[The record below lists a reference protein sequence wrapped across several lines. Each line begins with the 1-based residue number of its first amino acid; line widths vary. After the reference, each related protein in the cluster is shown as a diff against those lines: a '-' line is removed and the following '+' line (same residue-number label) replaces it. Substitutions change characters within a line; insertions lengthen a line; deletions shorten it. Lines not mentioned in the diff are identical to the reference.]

1 MCRAGRHT
9 LEWARVHMLA
19 RYRRLF
25 VYMLI
30 NTNNKNQINFMM
42 QKRKN
47 ESLWPP
53 KVNKWG
59 RWVVKCKLCEGVLQ
73 GSQQGALSQHDLCSL
88 LWLTSVDVQ
97 VASHSLTWRWQCCI
111 TGCCSWPWQCCLN
124 KVYLLKYS
132 KNYLKDGHGYD
143 ERAEDNLNGSSAEHD
158 VSTRC
163 RCRSTWDVY
172 LDSCLVDP
180 GGERGT
186 ACTSLH
192 TVLSLSWWA
201 MTLTTHLTNQWFHRY
216 TRGYFP
222 DCDLHR
228 PAQLMPQ
235 CCERNNT
242 WVQSRTHTH
251 THTAV

>member
-143 ERAEDNLNGSSAEHD
+143 ERAEDRILMGHRLSMTSALAAGAEAPETFTWIHVWWIQVESGEQRAPPSTPFSAWADERWRSRLIWRISDFIDTQEGTSPTVTCTGRLSSCH
-158 VSTRC
+158 S
-163 RCRSTWDVY
+163 
-172 LDSCLVDP
+172 
-180 GGERGT
+180 
-186 ACTSLH
+186 
-192 TVLSLSWWA
+192 
-201 MTLTTHLTNQWFHRY
+201 
-216 TRGYFP
+216 
-222 DCDLHR
+222 
-228 PAQLMPQ
+228 
-235 CCERNNT
+235 
-242 WVQSRTHTH
+242 
-251 THTAV
+251 AVREYM